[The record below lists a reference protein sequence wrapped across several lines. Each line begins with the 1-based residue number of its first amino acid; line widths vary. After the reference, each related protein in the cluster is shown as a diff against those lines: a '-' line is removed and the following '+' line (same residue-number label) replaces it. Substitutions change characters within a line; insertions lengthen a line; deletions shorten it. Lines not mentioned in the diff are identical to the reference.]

1 MKSSNLIGLTL
12 LWMGCLVGSAR
23 AQAVP
28 RTEPPYPPQAAD
40 RSITSQGSQDHRQMP
55 RLNQAELQ
63 REARELADLAKT
75 LPSDIDHVSQGLLPK
90 DIIDKLKRVEKL
102 SKHLRSELA
111 P

>member
-1 MKSSNLIGLTL
+1 MKITISLFLAL
-12 LWMGCLVGSAR
+12 LWIAGSAH

-28 RTEPPYPPQAAD
+28 RNAPPYPPEAAD
-40 RSITSQGSQDHRQMP
+40 PSATTQNSRERRPAP
-55 RLNQAELQ
+55 RVNQADLQ

-90 DIIDKLKRVEKL
+90 DVIDKLKRMEKL
-102 SKHLRSELA
+102 SKHLRSELT

>member
-1 MKSSNLIGLTL
+1 MKSLFFFLVLVVLTCAADL
-12 LWMGCLVGSAR
+12 AH

-28 RTEPPYPPQAAD
+28 RSAPPYPPEAAD
-40 RSITSQGSQDHRQMP
+40 PSVTARSSQEHRPTP
-55 RLNQAELQ
+55 RVNQAELQ

-75 LPSDIDHVSQGLLPK
+75 LPGDLDHVSQGLLPK